1 MAINNVSDVVDI
13 IENFADKT
21 AVKRKISREL
31 SRSSVI
37 VDEIHRVFFVY
48 FFYYSLFHTYI
59 LFLWINK
66 DDLSMKNKL
75 FGGNDNES

>member
-21 AVKRKISREL
+21 AAKRKLSREL

-37 VDEIHRVFFVY
+37 VDEIPRVFFVY
-48 FFYYSLFHTYI
+48 FFYYSVFHTYI